1 MTEVDKNEAPMTAT
15 PESLRMLRGI
25 TVWLMLLWTPRVLAT
40 PPDWAAD
47 AIWYQIFPERFRNGD
62 AKNDPVPASLEGTW
76 PYEVPVGW
84 KVSPWTSDWYALQP
98 WEQASGKDFYHN
110 AQLRRYGGDLQG
122 ILDRLD
128 YLKDLG
134 VNALYLNPVFDSP
147 SLHKYGAARYHHID
161 RHFGPDPAGDAPL
174 FAAED
179 PADPTTWRWMTWIGT
194 TASGP
199 ATNIAACVT

>member
-134 VNALYLNPVFDSP
+134 VNALYLNPIFDS
-147 SLHKYGAARYHHID
+147 
-161 RHFGPDPAGDAPL
+161 
-174 FAAED
+174 
-179 PADPTTWRWMTWIGT
+179 TTLSCNKPG
-194 TASGP
+194 
-199 ATNIAACVT
+199 